1 MSCTLSG
8 THPSAGAASGIV
20 TIAIAFNF
28 GIVPLAVMIVVGL
41 QGKCPAQHQSRRQGR
56 DHLHHLVGGIG
67 DGVAGQEDYNH
78 LRRSRRHKGWHAITP
93 SSIRT
98 LKGRGC

>member
-8 THPSAGAASGIV
+8 AHPSAGAASGIV
-20 TIAIAFNF
+20 TIAIAFTF

-41 QGKCPAQHQSRRQGR
+41 QGQCPAQHQSRRQGR
-56 DHLHHLVGGIG
+56 DHIHHLVGGIG
-67 DGVAGQEDYNH
+67 DGLAEHEDYKH
-78 LRRSRRHKGWHAITP
+78 LRHSWRHKGWHAITP

-98 LKGRGC
+98 LKHRDC

>member
-41 QGKCPAQHQSRRQGR
+41 
-56 DHLHHLVGGIG
+56 
-67 DGVAGQEDYNH
+67 
-78 LRRSRRHKGWHAITP
+78 
-93 SSIRT
+93 
-98 LKGRGC
+98 

>member
-20 TIAIAFNF
+20 TIAIAF

-41 QGKCPAQHQSRRQGR
+41 QFQCPAQHQSAGR
-56 DHLHHLVGGIG
+56 VGTTYTILS
-67 DGVAGQEDYNH
+67 VV
-78 LRRSRRHKGWHAITP
+78 
-93 SSIRT
+93 
-98 LKGRGC
+98 